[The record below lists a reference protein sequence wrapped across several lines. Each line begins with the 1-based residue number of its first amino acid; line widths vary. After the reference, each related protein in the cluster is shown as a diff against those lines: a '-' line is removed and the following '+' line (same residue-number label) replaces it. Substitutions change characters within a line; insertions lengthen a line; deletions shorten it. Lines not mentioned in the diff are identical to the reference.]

1 MNKFNNI
8 ALIVVVL
15 LAILSLSLFTV
26 YETDLAMIL
35 RFRKIRTEG
44 DEQSILYKPG
54 LHMKAPLIDD
64 VVRFDMRSNIKDI
77 TASRITTI
85 EKKDVWVDYYVLW
98 RIEDIAQYYKRT
110 QAVRSK
116 AEALLEH
123 KANAVLKIEIGQL
136 TIKEVVSSARSQL
149 MERLRVTTNN
159 NADDLG
165 IEVIDVRI
173 KRIDLPKEVSDS
185 VYTRMRAERQ
195 RIANTFRADG
205 EKESITIRADADR
218 RKAVIL
224 ATAEQESKKLRG
236 EGDAMA
242 LDIYAKSASKAPQF
256 FEFYRSIEAYKQS
269 FKDRNDILVLKPEGE
284 FFKYFDS
291 AGK

>member
-1 MNKFNNI
+1 MKKFNNI
-8 ALIVVVL
+8 ALILVVVL
-15 LAILSLSLFTV
+15 AIASLSLFTV

-35 RFRKIRTEG
+35 RFRKIRTDG
-44 DEQSILYKPG
+44 DDKSIVYKPG
-54 LHMKAPLIDD
+54 LHVKAPFIDD

-116 AEALLEH
+116 AEALLEY

-224 ATAEQESKKLRG
+224 ATAEQEAKKLRG
-236 EGDAMA
+236 EGDAIA
-242 LDIYAKSASKAPQF
+242 LDIYAKSASKAPLF

>member
-1 MNKFNNI
+1 MKKFNNI
-8 ALIVVVL
+8 ALILVVVL
-15 LAILSLSLFTV
+15 AIASLSLFTV

-35 RFRKIRTEG
+35 RFRKISTDG
-44 DEQSILYKPG
+44 DDKSIVCKPG
-54 LHMKAPLIDD
+54 LHVKAPFIDD

-116 AEALLEH
+116 AEALLEY

-224 ATAEQESKKLRG
+224 ATAEQEAKKLRG
-236 EGDAMA
+236 EGDATA
-242 LDIYAKSASKAPQF
+242 LDIYAKSANKAPQF